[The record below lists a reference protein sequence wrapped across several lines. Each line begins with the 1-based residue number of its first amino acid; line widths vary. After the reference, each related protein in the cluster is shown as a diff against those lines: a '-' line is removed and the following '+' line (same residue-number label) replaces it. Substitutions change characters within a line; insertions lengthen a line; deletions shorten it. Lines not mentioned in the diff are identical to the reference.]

1 MDKVSMKSAL
11 IKSKEGKASGA
22 SGVVT
27 EIVLASGD
35 ADLERMTSL
44 FNCVLKEKR
53 IPFECGERE
62 L

>member
-1 MDKVSMKSAL
+1 MKSAL

-44 FNCVLKEKR
+44 FNCV
-53 IPFECGERE
+53 
-62 L
+62 